1 MNGSAE
7 IKEKIRRIDNDVDL
21 FKSCRHS
28 DYFILCELERL
39 RIMRIG
45 QRDQLGDLRR
55 GW

>member
-1 MNGSAE
+1 VNGSAE
-7 IKEKIRRIDNDVDL
+7 IKEKIRRIDNDVAL

-45 QRDQLGDLRR
+45 LRQQLGDLRR